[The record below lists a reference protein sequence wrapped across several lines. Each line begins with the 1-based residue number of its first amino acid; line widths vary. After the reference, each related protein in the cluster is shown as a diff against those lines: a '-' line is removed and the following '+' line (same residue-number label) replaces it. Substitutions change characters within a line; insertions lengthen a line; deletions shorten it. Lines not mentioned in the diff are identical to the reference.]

1 MKINSGEWTKAI
13 VYWIWKSFH
22 HGTNVIKSETGSG
35 ELETSNG
42 NLGEMKK
49 WEQNP
54 TGTLALSG
62 LPVT

>member
-1 MKINSGEWTKAI
+1 MGSGSLPT
-13 VYWIWKSFH
+13 IWKSFH
-22 HGTNVIKSETGSG
+22 HGANVIKSETGSG

-42 NLGEMKK
+42 NLGKMKK
-49 WEQNP
+49 WEQNL

>member
-1 MKINSGEWTKAI
+1 MGSGSLPT
-13 VYWIWKSFH
+13 IWKSFH
-22 HGTNVIKSETGSG
+22 HGTNVIKSETRSG

>member
-1 MKINSGEWTKAI
+1 MGSGSLPT
-13 VYWIWKSFH
+13 IWKSFH
-22 HGTNVIKSETGSG
+22 HGKNVVKSETGSG

-49 WEQNP
+49 WEQNL